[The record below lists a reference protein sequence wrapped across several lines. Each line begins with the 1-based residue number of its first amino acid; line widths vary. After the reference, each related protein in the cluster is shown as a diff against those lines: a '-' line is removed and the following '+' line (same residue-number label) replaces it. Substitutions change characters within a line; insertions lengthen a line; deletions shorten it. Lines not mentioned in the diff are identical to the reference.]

1 MKYLATA
8 ALALCLASPALAQQA
23 PGTNAPGVTPA
34 APSANQPAMNAPAPA
49 GEANRFMTKEAA
61 NQWLVRDRW
70 NKSVYNAQ
78 GKSIGDLN
86 DVLVGPDGRIQALVI
101 GVGGFLG
108 LGEKNV
114 AIDYN
119 YIERNGNITPD
130 RITLNMTEQDL
141 RSAPTFIRTKGSSSS
156 NR

>member
-23 PGTNAPGVTPA
+23 PGMNAP

-49 GEANRFMTKEAA
+49 GEANKFMTNEGA

-86 DVLVGPDGRIQALVI
+86 DVLVGPDGKIQALVI

-119 YIERNGNITPD
+119 YIEKNGNITPG

-141 RSAPTFIRTKGSSSS
+141 RSAPTFNRTKGSSSS

>member
-8 ALALCLASPALAQQA
+8 ALALFVASPALAQQA
-23 PGTNAPGVTPA
+23 PGTTAP
-34 APSANQPAMNAPAPA
+34 APSADQPTMRAPAPA
-49 GEANRFMTKEAA
+49 GEANRFMTNEGA

-119 YIERNGNITPD
+119 YIEKNGNITPD

-141 RSAPTFIRTKGSSSS
+141 RSAPTFNRTKGSSSS

>member
-1 MKYLATA
+1 MKYLASA
-8 ALALCLASPALAQQA
+8 ALALCLVSPALAQQA
-23 PGTNAPGVTPA
+23 PGTNAP

-49 GEANRFMTKEAA
+49 GEANKFMTNEGQ

-86 DVLVGPDGRIQALVI
+86 DVLVGPDGKIQALVI

-119 YIERNGNITPD
+119 YIEKNGNITPD

-141 RSAPTFIRTKGSSSS
+141 RSAPTFNRTKRSSSS

>member
-1 MKYLATA
+1 MKYLAAA
-8 ALALCLASPALAQQA
+8 ALALLVASPALAQQA
-23 PGTNAPGVTPA
+23 PGTDSSATQPGQAMTNTA
-34 APSANQPAMNAPAPA
+34 AQPNK
-49 GEANRFMTKEAA
+49 FMTNEAQ
-61 NQWLVRDRW
+61 NQWLAGNLM

-78 GKSIGDLN
+78 GKSIGDLK
-86 DVLVGPDGRIQALVI
+86 DVLISSDGRVQALVI

-108 LGEKNV
+108 IGEKNV

-119 YIERNGNITPD
+119 YLEKNGSIAPN

-141 RSAPTFIRTKGSSSS
+141 RSAPSFVRVNSSGS

>member
-1 MKYLATA
+1 MKYLAAA
-8 ALALCLASPALAQQA
+8 ALALLVASPALAQQA
-23 PGTNAPGVTPA
+23 PGTNAAP
-34 APSANQPAMNAPAPA
+34 PSANQPAMNAPAPGGA
-49 GEANRFMTKEAA
+49 EKFMTNEAP
-61 NQWLVRDRW
+61 NQWRVGSLW

-86 DVLVGPDGRIQALVI
+86 DVLVGPDGKIQALVI

-119 YIERNGNITPD
+119 YVEKNGNITPN
-130 RITLNMTEQDL
+130 RITLNMTDQDL
-141 RSAPTFIRTKGSSSS
+141 RSAPTFTRAKNSSK
-156 NR
+156 

>member
-8 ALALCLASPALAQQA
+8 ALALCLVSPALAQQA
-23 PGTNAPGVTPA
+23 PGTNAP
-34 APSANQPAMNAPAPA
+34 APSANQPAMNAPAPS
-49 GEANRFMTKEAA
+49 GDLNRFMTNEAA

-86 DVLVGPDGRIQALVI
+86 DVLVGPDGKIQALVI

-119 YIERNGNITPD
+119 YIEKNGNITPD

-141 RSAPTFIRTKGSSSS
+141 RSAPTFNRTKGSSS

>member
-8 ALALCLASPALAQQA
+8 ALALCLVSPALAQQA
-23 PGTNAPGVTPA
+23 PGTNAP

-49 GEANRFMTKEAA
+49 GEANRFMTNEAA

-70 NKSVYNAQ
+70 NKAVYNAQ

-119 YIERNGNITPD
+119 YIEKNGNITPD

-141 RSAPTFIRTKGSSSS
+141 RSAPTFNRTKGSSSS

>member
-8 ALALCLASPALAQQA
+8 ALALCLVSPALAQQA
-23 PGTNAPGVTPA
+23 PGTNAP

-49 GEANRFMTKEAA
+49 GDLNRFMTNEAA

-86 DVLVGPDGRIQALVI
+86 DVLVGPDGKIQALVI

-141 RSAPTFIRTKGSSSS
+141 RSAPTFNRTKGSSSS